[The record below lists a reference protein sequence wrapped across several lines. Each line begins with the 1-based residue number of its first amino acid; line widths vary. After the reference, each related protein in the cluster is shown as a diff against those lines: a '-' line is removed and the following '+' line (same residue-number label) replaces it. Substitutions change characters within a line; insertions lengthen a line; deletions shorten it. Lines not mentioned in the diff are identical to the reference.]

1 MFIEELNFDRYLPLV
16 FKMQKNNRV
25 NEIFQPIIK
34 CLLKQNSG
42 LILISLNIVYVILVS
57 SLVDLDYIRGFEL
70 ICNYLEQKY

>member
-34 CLLKQNSG
+34 FLLKQNSG
-42 LILISLNIVYVILVS
+42 LISIFLNIVYVILVS
-57 SLVDLDYIRGFEL
+57 SLVDLDY
-70 ICNYLEQKY
+70 KS

>member
-34 CLLKQNSG
+34 FLLKQNSG
-42 LILISLNIVYVILVS
+42 LISIFLNIVYVILVS
-57 SLVDLDYIRGFEL
+57 SLVDLDYIMGFEL
-70 ICNYLEQKY
+70 IL